1 MDKQEMLILLFSL
14 LFLRNP
20 AEAYISRWYLR
31 PDRDPDCTDLKGV
44 SDVLTMMRDAEVAK
58 YATKN
63 CTQLKG
69 EDSRTGKQTGNCTIC
84 VGHYIC
90 HSLYKCVS
98 KDFVRFFGNGSQEEP
113 ASEEKKDNESA
124 LDAADTSSSGTGT
137 ESPEETTGGR
147 TNVRSNVEDVNDGK
161 ENVTSPEEESR
172 GAPHGTAVPPLE
184 ERSPNPTDRNNLTRN
199 HVLTLFAGKF
209 SSNSQLVLNLNNKI
223 MLSTLF
229 FLL

>member
-20 AEAYISRWYLR
+20 AEAFESRSYVK
-31 PDRDPDCTDLKGV
+31 PDGDPDCTNLTGV
-44 SDVLTMMRDAEVAK
+44 SHVPYHYGMAHYAEE
-58 YATKN
+58 N
-63 CTQLKG
+63 CTKVNAKR
-69 EDSRTGKQTGNCTIC
+69 ETSHNKEQTGNCTLC
-84 VGHYIC
+84 VGYHIC
-90 HSLYKCVS
+90 YSLYKCVS

-137 ESPEETTGGR
+137 ESPEESTNDT
-147 TNVRSNVEDVNDGK
+147 TNVRSNVEDVKDGK

-199 HVLTLFAGKF
+199 HILTLFAGKF

>member
-20 AEAYISRWYLR
+20 AEAFESRSYVK
-31 PDRDPDCTDLKGV
+31 PDGDPDCTNLTGV
-44 SDVLTMMRDAEVAK
+44 SHVPYHNDMDDYAEE
-58 YATKN
+58 N
-63 CTQLKG
+63 CTKIKTPSHNK
-69 EDSRTGKQTGNCTIC
+69 EQTGNCTLC

-147 TNVRSNVEDVNDGK
+147 TNVRSNVEDVKDGK

-172 GAPHGTAVPPLE
+172 GAPHGTAVSPLE
-184 ERSPNPTDRNNLTRN
+184 ERSPNPTDRKNLPHDRF
-199 HVLTLFAGKF
+199 LALFTEHF
-209 SSNSQLVLNLNNKI
+209 LSNSQLVLNLNNKI
-223 MLSTLF
+223 MLSALF